1 MIKNW
6 LVTGDTHS
14 RVEGRLVK
22 IEQTMPELVPA
33 ETALIILGDAGL
45 NYYLSKHDWKNKH
58 RVSKHGFT
66 LYCLRGNH
74 EARAASVKGMQK
86 VWDENVHGYVW
97 MEEQF
102 PLIRYFEDTFGEYEI
117 DGFKVLTI
125 GGAYS
130 VDKWYRL
137 QRDWKWFA
145 DEQLTAEEMVA
156 CEKAIV
162 GKEYDFVFT
171 HTCPIN
177 WEPNDLFIA
186 GIDQSKVDKTTE
198 VWLGALKDKFK
209 WTNWLFG
216 HYHAVRIERPH
227 VEQFYEEIELLT
239 DVSARWNKY
248 DETGELDWWL
258 PKSPNFHMNG

>member
-22 IEQTMPELVPA
+22 IENSMPELVPA

-86 VWDENVHGYVW
+86 VWDKNVNGYVW
-97 MEEQF
+97 MEKDF
-102 PLIRYFEDTFGEYEI
+102 PLIRYFEDAYGEYVI
-117 DGFKVLTI
+117 NGFKVLTI

-137 QRDWKWFA
+137 QMDWNWFA
-145 DEQLTAEEMVA
+145 DEQLSLEEMLA
-156 CEKAIV
+156 CEQFV
-162 GKEYDFVFT
+162 LGKKYDFVFT
-171 HTCPIN
+171 HTAPID

-186 GIDQSKVDKTTE
+186 GIDQSKVDKTIE
-198 VWLGALKDKFK
+198 VWLNYLKDKFDWK
-209 WTNWLFG
+209 YWLFG
-216 HYHAVRIERPH
+216 HYHADRVEQPY
-227 VEQFYEEIELLT
+227 VEQFYEEVELLS
-239 DVSARWNKY
+239 DVVARWNKY
-248 DETGELDWWL
+248 EETGELDWWI
-258 PKSPNFHMNG
+258 PHSPNFGLNG

>member
-1 MIKNW
+1 MFKNW

-45 NYYLSKHDWKNKH
+45 NYYLSKHDWKNKY

-74 EARAASVKGMQK
+74 EARAASVKDMQK

-137 QRDWKWFA
+137 QMGWHWFA
-145 DEQLTAEEMVA
+145 DEQLTAEEMAA
-156 CEKAIV
+156 CEKVVV

-216 HYHAVRIERPH
+216 HYHADRIEKPH
-227 VEQFYEEIELLT
+227 VEQFYEGIELLA
-239 DVSARWNKY
+239 DVSARWSEY
-248 DETGELDWWL
+248 DETGELGWYL
-258 PKSPNFHMNG
+258 PKSPNFHMSG

>member
-6 LVTGDTHS
+6 LVTGDTHG
-14 RVEGRLVK
+14 RVESRLVK
-22 IEQTMPELVPA
+22 IEQTMSELIPA

-74 EARAASVKGMQK
+74 ETRAASIKGMQK

-97 MEEQF
+97 MERAF

-117 DGFKVLTI
+117 NGFKVLTI

-137 QRDWKWFA
+137 QMDWHWFA
-145 DEQLTAEEMVA
+145 DEQLTAEEMAV
-156 CEKAIV
+156 CEKTVA

-171 HTCPIN
+171 HTCPID

-198 VWLGALKDKFK
+198 VWLDSLKDKFK
-209 WTNWLFG
+209 WTNWLFA
-216 HYHAVRIERPH
+216 HYHADRIERPH
-227 VEQFYEEIELLT
+227 VEQFYEEIELLA
-239 DVSARWNKY
+239 DVSARWSKY
-248 DETGELDWWL
+248 DETGEVGWWL
-258 PKSPNFHMNG
+258 PKSPNFWLGS